1 MYNLL
6 WIFPREKLLWTYVHL
21 SYSTKYYNWSWFSW
35 SLIDCSLQ
43 RSVRESDG
51 VKKMATLRYSNR
63 FCFLYFFFSE
73 IYTIDGGCVV
83 LSAQLSEHVTIGQG
97 RLNQSGIDTLRS
109 FSRSGPRALHC
120 GFVRDRKSISL
131 PTYIHIFS
139 TTYNTSVW
147 ERNWF

>member
-1 MYNLL
+1 
-6 WIFPREKLLWTYVHL
+6 
-21 SYSTKYYNWSWFSW
+21 
-35 SLIDCSLQ
+35 
-43 RSVRESDG
+43 
-51 VKKMATLRYSNR
+51 MATLRYRNR
-63 FCFLYFFFSE
+63 FCFLFFFFSQ

-131 PTYIHIFS
+131 PTYIY
-139 TTYNTSVW
+139 TYFPLHAAALCRIETNFNTNKRRKSLH
-147 ERNWF
+147 RFNSIATGL